1 MEEPET
7 STGEKSFKK
16 KKKFVYL
23 DKYEAYKET
32 TDEKI
37 KLMQTSIN
45 IGYGILA
52 VIVTCLVVLA
62 LVK

>member
-7 STGEKSFKK
+7 EIKSFKK

-32 TDEKI
+32 TDDKI
-37 KLMQTSIN
+37 KLMQKSIN
-45 IGYGILA
+45 ICYA
-52 VIVTCLVVLA
+52 VIGGLAIAVALLA
-62 LVK
+62 LAITK